1 MKHTTCKPGAAVM
14 LNGYCP
20 AKVLRIFRE
29 RSVETINVMAQVQVT
44 ADTKVGPEGYTPGEI
59 LTIDA
64 QLAVPRDCV
73 QQTMTQ
79 LGWSSFTI
87 EAGNTEIVDLK
98 PPRAYP
104 FRMTGYCS
112 Y

>member
-29 RSVETINVMAQVQVT
+29 RSLETINVMAEVQVT
-44 ADTKVGPEGYTPGEI
+44 ADSKAGPEGYTPGET
-59 LTIDA
+59 LTINA

-79 LGWSSFTI
+79 IGWSAFPI
-87 EAGNTEIVDLK
+87 EAANTEIVDVL

-104 FRMTGYCS
+104 FRMKG
-112 Y
+112 